1 VTEVN
6 RVSRLVTVHGRVQG
20 VFFRDSCRRE
30 AEHHGVTGW
39 VENAPDGTVRALFE
53 GPVDAVDALVKW
65 SYDGPSHAIVE
76 RVDVAETGDQG
87 TSEFRVRG

>member
-1 VTEVN
+1 MN
-6 RVSRLVTVHGRVQG
+6 HISRLVTVHGDVQG
-20 VFFRDSCRRE
+20 VFFRDGCRRE

-53 GPVDAVDALVKW
+53 GAADAVEALVKW
-65 SYDGPSHAIVE
+65 SHDGPTRAVVQ
-76 RVDVAETGDQG
+76 RVDVEDTDDRG